1 MRKTKNPFKRTEDD
15 IDLTSLI
22 DVVFLIIIFFMV
34 ASTFEKKEE
43 LFDITLPKADS
54 SKMQEVVREAHIILI
69 TKDGE
74 YINGKS
80 EEIMTKKELGNKLA
94 LLDRSQ
100 PVIIKSDQAS
110 PVASYAYLIGVLNE
124 LEFFQQSLVI
134 KRSE

>member
-1 MRKTKNPFKRTEDD
+1 MRKAKTPFKQDNE

-22 DVVFLIIIFFMV
+22 DVVFLIIIFFRV

-43 LFDITLPKADS
+43 LFNITLPKAESSDS
-54 SKMQEVVREAHIILI
+54 QEISREANIILL

-80 EEIMTKKELGNKLA
+80 EEIIPKKDLGKKLA
-94 LLDRSQ
+94 TLDHDM
-100 PVIIKSDQAS
+100 PVVIKADEAA
-110 PVASYAYLIGVLNE
+110 PVSAYTYLIGVLNE

-134 KRSE
+134 KRKE